1 MSVMA
6 TAQWI
11 ALPTCVEQFISRETA
26 SANSMKA
33 QRVIFKLK
41 DGRRKYATH
50 NGAILWWE
58 ENDLDSLAKNIELF
72 GMPAFTADFQRFDF
86 DVNALKER
94 FPKSRV
100 VRVVGYETE
109 DAYLPLNPDVIF

>member
-1 MSVMA
+1 
-6 TAQWI
+6 
-11 ALPTCVEQFISRETA
+11 
-26 SANSMKA
+26 MKA

-58 ENDLDSLAKNIELF
+58 QYDLDSLARNIEVF

-86 DVNALKER
+86 DIESLRRR
-94 FPKSRV
+94 FPKARV
-100 VRVVGYETE
+100 ARVIGYEVE
-109 DAYLPLNPDVIF
+109 DAYLPLDPNVIF